1 MTNED
6 KIVERVGAKFA
17 QNCEDSGYEPKKDTA
32 VQAYYNFIQS
42 TMSEDDKPL
51 PRFVTEAYG
60 IEPKDKKEDTND

>member
-6 KIVERVGAKFA
+6 KIVEQVGAKFA
-17 QNCEDSGYEPKKDTA
+17 QDCEDSGYEPKKDTA